1 VNRSVSVD
9 TYVDPVAR
17 TAAEELTQ
25 AKVSRF
31 SAGDMMPTSLQRA
44 WWGAMLDL
52 VKDPTKVDSILD
64 RLTAAAKSAP

>member
-1 VNRSVSVD
+1 MSVE
-9 TYVDPVAR
+9 TYVDPLAR
-17 TAAEELTQ
+17 TVAEELTQ
-25 AKVSRF
+25 AEVSRF

-64 RLTAAAKSAP
+64 TLTAAAKSAP

>member
-1 VNRSVSVD
+1 MNRSVSAD

-17 TAAEELTQ
+17 TVAEQLTE

-31 SAGDMMPTSLQRA
+31 SAGDMMPTSLQRT

-52 VKDPTKVDSILD
+52 VKDPSKLDSILD
-64 RLTAAAKSAP
+64 RLTAAAQSAR